1 MIPDPT
7 LRKRTCNVCGKVF
20 PTKRKRHDHFA
31 AEHLGADAH
40 SFIRAC
46 ARDAIARRPDLDA
59 IWRREMASTSA
70 FVEPLSPEL
79 KARADRE
86 WEML

>member
-20 PTKRKRHDHFA
+20 PTKAQRQ
-31 AEHLGADAH
+31 AH
-40 SFIRAC
+40 SFAAHMGETGHSYIRAC
-46 ARDAIARRPDLDA
+46 AAETTARRPDLVA
-59 IWRREMASTSA
+59 EFERHWLNASPA
-70 FVEPLSPEL
+70 VEPLSPEL

-86 WEML
+86 WGEL